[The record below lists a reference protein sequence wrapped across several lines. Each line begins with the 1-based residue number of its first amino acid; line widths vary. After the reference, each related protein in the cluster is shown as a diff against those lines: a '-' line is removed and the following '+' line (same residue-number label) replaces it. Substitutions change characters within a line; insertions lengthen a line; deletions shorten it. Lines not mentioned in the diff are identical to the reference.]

1 MELLDNFLSSNELEM
16 FVTGPAGSGKTTLL
30 HKLVTRLVELNI
42 NFLVV
47 AYTHKAKDVLIKKL
61 PEGTPV
67 RTLHSWLKKRPG
79 INQKAKH
86 MSSLMVNKQM
96 GRPDPL
102 QVLIVDEFSFV
113 GEKDYF
119 SIGELQ
125 DELEL
130 EGTGA
135 KPIKV
140 IYSGDLNQLSPVNDV
155 QVILPHKPFWIQLTE
170 IHRTTTTISKPLSEL
185 VEMIEGRREPHY
197 LEPTPH
203 FIRGVDL
210 LSKYLE
216 DPEEDKAMF
225 AYTNRAVQT
234 YNALVQGYSEPKPGD
249 SIYSTTLKET
259 FRLSHI
265 ETEYYGVCFTPNG
278 PIDST
283 TKYNPLGFLNSKEYI
298 KFFVMDSGL
307 VIPGIFGSYNNKVI
321 RERLGKALVEA
332 NKKELE
338 SKHLYREYKTVNDFV
353 SQLDF
358 THCATIHT
366 SQGSE
371 YKNVYIDSQDLAFCR
386 DTYEQMKLLYV
397 GMSRAK
403 EFIYLSN

>member
-1 MELLDNFLSSNELEM
+1 MELVKEFLNSDELEL
-16 FVTGPAGSGKTTLL
+16 FITGPAGSGKTT
-30 HKLVTRLVELNI
+30 KLIDVVGCLNSLNI

-61 PEGTPV
+61 PEGTPI

-86 MSSLMVNKQM
+86 MSVLMVNKQM
-96 GRPDPL
+96 GKPDPL

-140 IYSGDLNQLSPVNDV
+140 IYSGDLNQLSPVNDI
-155 QVILPHKPFWIQLTE
+155 QVIYPHKPFWIQLTE
-170 IHRTTTTISKPLSEL
+170 IHRTTNTISKPLAQL
-185 VEMIEGRREPHY
+185 VEMIEGKRELHY

-210 LSKYLE
+210 VSIYMQ
-216 DPEEDKAMF
+216 DTEEDKAMF

-234 YNALVQGYSEPKPGD
+234 YNSLIQGYGFPQPGD
-249 SIYSTTLKET
+249 SVYSTTLKET
-259 FRLSHI
+259 FRISHI
-265 ETEYYGVCFTPNG
+265 EDEYNGVCYTPNG
-278 PIDST
+278 FIDAT
-283 TKYNPLGFLNSKEYI
+283 TKYNPLGFLNSKDYI
-298 KFFVMDSGL
+298 KFFITDSGIA
-307 VIPGIFGSYNNKVI
+307 IPGIFGSYNNKVV

-332 NKKELE
+332 NKKELD
-338 SKHLYREYKTVNDFV
+338 SKHLYREYKTINDFA
-353 SQLDF
+353 SQIDF
-358 THCATIHT
+358 VHCSTIHT

-371 YKNVYIDSQDLAFCR
+371 YKHVYIDSQDLSICR
-386 DTYEQMKLLYV
+386 DEQEQMKLLYV

-403 EFIYLSN
+403 DLIYMSN

>member
-1 MELLDNFLSSNELEM
+1 MVQEFLKSDELEA
-16 FVTGPAGSGKTTLL
+16 FITGPAGSGKTT
-30 HKLVTRLVELNI
+30 KLREVVEELVKLNI

-61 PEGTPV
+61 PEETPV

-79 INQKAKH
+79 INSKAKH
-86 MSSLMVNKQM
+86 MSALMVNKQM
-96 GRPDPL
+96 GKPDPL

-113 GEKDYF
+113 GERDYF

-155 QVILPHKPFWIQLTE
+155 QVILPHGPFWLKLTE
-170 IHRTTTTISKPLSEL
+170 IHRTVSTISKPLALL
-185 VEMIEGRREPHY
+185 VEMIEGKRDLEY
-197 LEPTPH
+197 LEETEH
-203 FIRGVDL
+203 FRRGQNIL
-210 LSKYLE
+210 KLYLE
-216 DPEEDKAMF
+216 DTCEDKAMF
-225 AYTNRAVQT
+225 AYTNKSVQSYNSRA
-234 YNALVQGYSEPKPGD
+234 QGYDFPKPGD

-259 FRLSHI
+259 FRLSYI
-265 ETEYYGVCFTPNG
+265 EDEYNGVVLTPCG

-283 TKYNPLGFLNSKEYI
+283 TKYNPLGFLNSKKYV
-298 KFFVMDSGL
+298 KFFVMDNGL

-321 RERLGKALVEA
+321 RERLGKDLVNA
-332 NKKELE
+332 NKAEKDSRL
-338 SKHLYREYKTVNDFV
+338 LYREYKTVNDYV
-353 SQLDF
+353 SQFDF
-358 THCATIHT
+358 THCSTIHT

-371 YKNVYIDSQDLAFCR
+371 YQKVYIDSEDLSVCR
-386 DTYEQMKLLYV
+386 DIKEQMKLLYV
-397 GMSRAK
+397 GMSRAR
-403 EFIYLSN
+403 EWIFMSN